1 MRQKAIEME
10 KTALDLRERAKPF
23 VEALAPLSVEMRA
36 KVVAAVKEAGQ
47 KALAEQRQAMLH
59 KHAIRQQERSK
70 SRGR

>member
-1 MRQKAIEME
+1 
-10 KTALDLRERAKPF
+10 
-23 VEALAPLSVEMRA
+23 MRA